1 MLLRRIRRPELDRFY
16 GAYERALG
24 TLINKGTL
32 TESYSVYKDMNGAKE
47 YQIIFLVN
55 EDKALDIRKKALN
68 AALEESKLRQEYA
81 TQISDFINDKI
92 TQITE

>member
-1 MLLRRIRRPELDRFY
+1 
-16 GAYERALG
+16 
-24 TLINKGTL
+24 
-32 TESYSVYKDMNGAKE
+32 MNGAKE

>member
-1 MLLRRIRRPELDRFY
+1 MKRQTKKLNSKKIIQVVTMLILC
-16 GAYERALG
+16 
-24 TLINKGTL
+24 LILVFACIFG
-32 TESYSVYKDMNGAKE
+32 YSVYKDMNGAKE